1 MVFSITK
8 AQKLNSENCRCHTSI
23 WGRLTQIYKGIHG
36 NINLHFS
43 SSEMK
48 RLQYLYEITSSPLK
62 IRCWRADHS
71 LSLLLTVC
79 LWTPAPHMTLTGF
92 STKTCFQRKKLKY
105 NNRLIMFTDILKM
118 WGFFQTELILRSNKT
133 QLSSIEINKFM
144 TQVNNCMFIFSE
156 IKC

>member
-1 MVFSITK
+1 MHIDDVKNWRVASRRSYSAPAAGSATRSKKRHQEIINFVFDKTK
-8 AQKLNSENCRCHTSI
+8 DN
-23 WGRLTQIYKGIHG
+23 
-36 NINLHFS
+36 
-43 SSEMK
+43 
-48 RLQYLYEITSSPLK
+48 
-62 IRCWRADHS
+62 
-71 LSLLLTVC
+71 
-79 LWTPAPHMTLTGF
+79 
-92 STKTCFQRKKLKY
+92 QRKKLKY